1 MKDNYYFFN
10 IKLTAEESI
19 KIINSLKG
27 YFDVDVYSNKYEY
40 CGSDIRD
47 SFEYIEN
54 EIVSM
59 FNLDSYVGYDI
70 SIPIFQCIN
79 AIEKHTKIDRI
90 EIQNNVIDWIFYYH
104 VQDYF
109 TEITGVKEVYEYCNG
124 LEEYVTRYGTKTARE
139 LKSELKYKKM
149 KKYKLY
155 ENLELQDDG
164 TMTYSEPIFDYSEGE
179 NVLVGREELKVDIE
193 EEKYNYVH
201 EAIQVMEKELR
212 NSLNELTKNDTE
224 VNRESLLYDEV
235 IQAFNTSITKFIE
248 LYYQQPRELKHTL
261 IDYKETPIKDYIAVT
276 QNAINH
282 DKDIKLLYKIFPTYK
297 RDTQGRIYNYDLF
310 AFLYYAYGLE
320 ISFNH
325 LYHSELLKCLGAYT
339 FKAGRDKP
347 ILKKNAVA
355 ILQQHKEAVKLT
367 QYSENIY
374 LHNFIAFIKTVN
386 TRHYIRYLLSLLVD
400 ISNNLNASKELIS
413 RFTLKNKGLKNISY
427 KDLPQPINTLLLPL
441 TEIAN

>member
-212 NSLNELTKNDTE
+212 NSLNELSKNDTE
-224 VNRESLLYDEV
+224 VPRDTLSQNEI
-235 IQAFNTSITKFIE
+235 IQALNTSISKFIE
-248 LYYQQPRELKHTL
+248 LHYQQPRELKHTL
-261 IDYKETPIKDYIAVT
+261 IDYKETAIKEYIEVT

-282 DKDIKLLYKIFPTYK
+282 DKDIKLLDKLFPTYR
-297 RDTQGRIYNYDLF
+297 RDTQGIIYNYSLL
-310 AFLYYAYGLE
+310 AFIYYAYSLK
-320 ISFNH
+320 ISFEH
-325 LYHSELLKCLGAYT
+325 LYHSELLKLLGVYT
-339 FKAGRDKP
+339 YKLDRDKP
-347 ILKKNAVA
+347 ILKKNKTALLKQHIKAVE
-355 ILQQHKEAVKLT
+355 LSQCD
-367 QYSENIY
+367 ENIY
-374 LHNFIAFIKTVN
+374 LHNFIDFVKAVN
-386 TRHYIRYLLSLLVD
+386 TKHYHRYLLSFLVD
-400 ISNNLNASKELIS
+400 MSHNLKASKEFMQSIT
-413 RFTLKNKGLKNISY
+413 RKNNFKNETY
-427 KDLPQPINTLLLPL
+427 EKLPQPINTLLLPFI
-441 TEIAN
+441 EIAN